1 MFAQLY
7 TFYQYVTYFISN
19 KQFLSNSIIAFC
31 HSKNNISRVTKKIEM
46 AKNIAISHMVTLTLI
61 GFLVASSFSSKDST
75 VYEINPFSLRS
86 DETSKLQFVAN
97 SNLNF
102 SKGLTFCLKV
112 KFYYR
117 NMVRIIHSDLLKLDL
132 EDFRWEI
139 IDFIFITF
147 YTALKILFC

>member
-1 MFAQLY
+1 M
-7 TFYQYVTYFISN
+7 N
-19 KQFLSNSIIAFC
+19 
-31 HSKNNISRVTKKIEM
+31 KKIEM
-46 AKNIAISHMVTLTLI
+46 AKNIAISHLVFLTLI
-61 GFLVASSFSSKDST
+61 GFLVSSCFCSKVST

-86 DETSKLQFVAN
+86 DEASKLQFVAN

-102 SKGLTFCLKV
+102 STGLTLCLKV

-117 NMVRIIHSDLLKLDL
+117 NMVRIINSDLLKLDL

-147 YTALKILFC
+147 YTALKILFCLNVFL

>member
-1 MFAQLY
+1 
-7 TFYQYVTYFISN
+7 VN
-19 KQFLSNSIIAFC
+19 
-31 HSKNNISRVTKKIEM
+31 KKIEM
-46 AKNIAISHMVTLTLI
+46 AKNIAISHLVFLTLI
-61 GFLVASSFSSKDST
+61 GCLVSSYFCSKVST

-86 DETSKLQFVAN
+86 DDTSKLQFIAN

-102 SKGLTFCLKV
+102 STGLTLCLKV

-117 NMVRIIHSDLLKLDL
+117 NMVRIINSDLLKLDL

-147 YTALKILFC
+147 YTALQILLCLTIIL